1 MASKIYVSA
10 PMSVAWSSVQSVID
24 DIKERTGKYPSYWER
39 GSKYNEDDFI
49 NADHVVFILPMQ
61 AFKAEYKDLPI
72 GVSRQLEKAAI
83 YNKKVYIA
91 YKPKHARTVL
101 IYNAE
106 SDGYNIEGIK
116 GTAGELFTQIN
127 TQIKDQ
133 STQEYKKYNPDTFTQ
148 VTFDPIST
156 NPCSEIPLGSAAP
169 SAPLYYMDVNY
180 NSTIH
185 DPRLLLMM

>member
-39 GSKYNEDDFI
+39 GSKYNEDDLI

-72 GVSRQLEKAAI
+72 GVSRELEKAVI

-101 IYNAE
+101 IYNAK
-106 SDGYNIEGIK
+106 SDGYNIEGVK
-116 GTAGELFTQIN
+116 STVGMLF
-127 TQIKDQ
+127 KRVKEQ
-133 STQEYKKYNPDTFTQ
+133 STQEYKKYNPYDFET
-148 VTFDPIST
+148 ISV
-156 NPCSEIPLGSAAP
+156 NPCSEIPLPEMRQIYAT
-169 SAPLYYMDVNY
+169 
-180 NSTIH
+180 TIPNP
-185 DPRLLLMM
+185 DYQDIRLLLMM